1 MGSRRTETT
10 GAVRGTR
17 KTSSVSRHL
26 KRQSDTV
33 CTGNTVHVFLTGIG
47 GDGCTMVESQ
57 DMCAPDAS
65 T

>member
-17 KTSSVSRHL
+17 KTSSVSRHI
-26 KRQSDTV
+26 KPQSDM
-33 CTGNTVHVFLTGIG
+33 VHVFLTGIG